1 MLWDKKIQLAKEMR
15 ASVDSETGQAE
26 IRAMK
31 AEIHRMKVGGR
42 REVWGAWELG
52 VLGGNHSSTAA
63 CSPSTRKLAVP
74 FADLLYQG
82 LSNSCSYCTEM
93 VTGHTAVCTV
103 FMNYFTLTLCKQ
115 CTPVFLNAGCDPHP
129 HQSHDPFVRCIPLLD
144 QKDSHSVTGFK
155 EHTYLF
161 LPSHVFSLLSS
172 LAGFHSLEKK
182 LVIKSQAVTEP
193 KVQGLKDTNESR

>member
-1 MLWDKKIQLAKEMR
+1 MR
-15 ASVDSETGQAE
+15 ASVDSETGQTE

-74 FADLLYQG
+74 FADLLCQG
-82 LSNSCSYCTEM
+82 LSNSCSNCTEM

-103 FMNYFTLTLCKQ
+103 FMNYFTLALYKQ
-115 CTPVFLNAGCDPHP
+115 CTPVFLNAGCDPPPPSPISRRICEMYPTVGPERLSLSNRIQGTHP
-129 HQSHDPFVRCIPLLD
+129 PFPSEPC
-144 QKDSHSVTGFK
+144 
-155 EHTYLF
+155 F
-161 LPSHVFSLLSS
+161 LSTVIFSWISFPFEK
-172 LAGFHSLEKK
+172 AG
-182 LVIKSQAVTEP
+182 
-193 KVQGLKDTNESR
+193 N